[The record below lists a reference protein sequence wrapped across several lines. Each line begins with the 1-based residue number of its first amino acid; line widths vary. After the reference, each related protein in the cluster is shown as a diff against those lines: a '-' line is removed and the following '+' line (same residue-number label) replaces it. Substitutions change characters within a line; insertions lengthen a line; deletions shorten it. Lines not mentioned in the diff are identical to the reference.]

1 MPGAAR
7 SQAVMIRIIVL
18 LALLTSATLFQAAE
32 PAPLAQTH
40 ARIRAAL
47 DAVPAIDTHDH
58 LFVWTRL
65 ERGRQTLF
73 TNLWTGS
80 YTNQLARFP
89 APQAGETASAWW
101 RRAEPMTANVRAT
114 GFYRFMWIA
123 FRDLYGV
130 DFDVA
135 DNAAIDAMPARVAEN
150 YRDRRWLYEVI
161 TERANIE
168 LMLTDPW
175 WGYYEFTPE
184 YPFEVPILRVN
195 AMLNGFHRS
204 EFAASPANDIYRA
217 AERLGVP
224 VTSLDEYVALLDRM
238 MADGKARG
246 VVGLKTTHAYTRTL
260 HSENVSREAAA
271 AAFGRPRSALSAQQV
286 QDFGDFVM
294 WRVAELAA
302 KHDLPFQI
310 HTGHGRL
317 QGSNPLLLLDLIQAN
332 PRTKFVLF
340 HGGYPWVGETGAI
353 GMRHWRNVWIDG
365 VWLPTISPT
374 MARRALHEW
383 LEVMPS
389 DRLLW
394 GADCNTAEA
403 IYGAT
408 VVHRAVIS
416 EVLAEKVHR
425 GDLRESDAL
434 RIGRQILRENALA
447 LYPTLKDK
455 LWKHRA
461 HLTPAGLQAK

>member
-1 MPGAAR
+1 M
-7 SQAVMIRIIVL
+7 Q
-18 LALLTSATLFQAAE
+18 
-32 PAPLAQTH
+32 
-40 ARIRAAL
+40 
-47 DAVPAIDTHDH
+47 
-58 LFVWTRL
+58 
-65 ERGRQTLF
+65 
-73 TNLWTGS
+73 
-80 YTNQLARFP
+80 
-89 APQAGETASAWW
+89 
-101 RRAEPMTANVRAT
+101 
-114 GFYRFMWIA
+114 IA
-123 FRDLYGV
+123 FKDLYGV

-135 DNAAIDAMPARVAEN
+135 DDAAIDALPARIAGN
-150 YRDRRWLYEVI
+150 YADRRWLYEVV

-175 WGYYEFTPE
+175 WDYHEFKPE
-184 YPFEVPILRVN
+184 YPFEVQVLRVN

-204 EFAASPANDIYRA
+204 EFAANPVNDLYRLA
-217 AERLGVP
+217 GRLGVT
-224 VTSLDEYVALLDRM
+224 VASLDDYVNLLDRM
-238 MADGKARG
+238 MADAKAQG
-246 VVGLKTTHAYTRTL
+246 AVGLKTSHAYQRTL
-260 HSENVSREAAA
+260 RSENVSREAAA
-271 AAFGRPRSALSAQQV
+271 AAFGRPRAALSAQQI
-286 QDFGDFVM
+286 QDFQDYIM

-332 PRTKFVLF
+332 PKTKFVLF

-408 VVHRAVIS
+408 VVHRTVIT

-425 GDLRESDAL
+425 GELREADAL

-447 LYPTLKDK
+447 LYPSLRDR

-461 HLTPAGLQAK
+461 RLTPAGLEAR